1 MSGVKF
7 TLPDEVRL
15 VLSLALDTGN
25 LKQFIVKVNVKFFF
39 SELTLFFPK
48 GQPHL

>member
-25 LKQFIVKVNVKFFF
+25 LKHIIFKSLRSLN
-39 SELTLFFPK
+39 ELTLFVVGSKIEGF
-48 GQPHL
+48 